1 MDAPACTEP
10 KLGGARG
17 RSELTEQAENKK
29 KKMQTEREPQCC
41 KTKWYYVEREVMG
54 VR

>member
-1 MDAPACTEP
+1 MYRA

-29 KKMQTEREPQCC
+29 KKKADGERESRNAVKPSGI
-41 KTKWYYVEREVMG
+41 TWR
-54 VR
+54 

>member
-29 KKMQTEREPQCC
+29 KNANGER
-41 KTKWYYVEREVMG
+41 TAML
-54 VR
+54 

>member
-29 KKMQTEREPQCC
+29 KKNANGER
-41 KTKWYYVEREVMG
+41 TAML
-54 VR
+54 